1 MTQQFATIDRRTE
14 VNHTPPLNR
23 THPTRNVMRKI
34 HDVIENRLVE
44 RLNSEPASLKKFFR
58 DFGKARRRDFLK
70 IFS

>member
-44 RLNSEPASLKKFFR
+44 RLKPASLKKFFR
-58 DFGKARRRDFLK
+58 DFGKARRRGFFK